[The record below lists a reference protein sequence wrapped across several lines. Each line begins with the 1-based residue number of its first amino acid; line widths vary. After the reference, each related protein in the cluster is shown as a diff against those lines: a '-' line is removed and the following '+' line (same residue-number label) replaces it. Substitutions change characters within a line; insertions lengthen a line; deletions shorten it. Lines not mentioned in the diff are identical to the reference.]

1 MKAGEQTLSRS
12 YHTIFIP
19 LLSNRSD
26 NSEFYVGASQAQ
38 LDLFMLII
46 KDYGSF
52 SVSFV
57 NRQSNLCIL
66 KGSRFIETAAFF
78 LLHSL
83 NCWFYYCILNVG
95 S

>member
-52 SVSFV
+52 T
-57 NRQSNLCIL
+57 NN
-66 KGSRFIETAAFF
+66 E
-78 LLHSL
+78 
-83 NCWFYYCILNVG
+83 
-95 S
+95 